1 MGVKSNFLSVIYDI
15 MPTLLYYM
23 GIPIPGDVD
32 GRPLKEI
39 FTMSFQENNNAIFRT
54 GKKPSSR
61 ISWLIQSSKHAVGE

>member
-1 MGVKSNFLSVIYDI
+1 MGIKSNFLSVIYDI

-39 FTMSFQENNNAIFRT
+39 FTKSFQENNNAIFEQEKNRDL
-54 GKKPSSR
+54 GY
-61 ISWLIQSSKHAVGE
+61 LG